1 MLQTVAC
8 TTDRRRLK
16 APFRISRGV
25 KTEIETVRVT
35 IAREGVAGVGAA
47 TPYPRYGESAASAA
61 AQVESIRRELEA
73 GLGRRRLLDL
83 LPPGAARNAV
93 DCALWDLEARSAG
106 VGVADLIGA
115 ARPRRCETAMTVSL
129 DTPGRMEAAA
139 ARLAGAPLLKVKV
152 DGRDPE
158 GQIAAVRR
166 VAPAPRLIVDPNEGW
181 DFATLKA
188 LQPCLREARVDLV
201 EQPLPAAADE
211 VLVGWRPLV
220 PMCADESFHEAG
232 DLDRVAARY
241 QCVNIKLDKC
251 GGLTHA
257 LELLAGARRRGLSVM
272 AGCMVCT
279 SLAIAPALLLAAMGV
294 EFIDLDGPLWLADD
308 DAGGVSGADGF
319 LDPPAPDLWSL

>member
-1 MLQTVAC
+1 PASWQPAGRPGAVPRAGPRAHARLAGRAPAGSGRVPRRQPGGRAPDQPGGAGGGRRSQHRQAGRGSAGARRRRRPRGNRTALRRSPGPRRGRHHRAIDLMLQTVAC

-139 ARLAGAPLLKVKV
+139 ARLASAPLLKVKV

-211 VLVGWRPLV
+211 VLEGWP
-220 PMCADESFHEAG
+220 
-232 DLDRVAARY
+232 
-241 QCVNIKLDKC
+241 
-251 GGLTHA
+251 
-257 LELLAGARRRGLSVM
+257 
-272 AGCMVCT
+272 
-279 SLAIAPALLLAAMGV
+279 
-294 EFIDLDGPLWLADD
+294 
-308 DAGGVSGADGF
+308 
-319 LDPPAPDLWSL
+319 